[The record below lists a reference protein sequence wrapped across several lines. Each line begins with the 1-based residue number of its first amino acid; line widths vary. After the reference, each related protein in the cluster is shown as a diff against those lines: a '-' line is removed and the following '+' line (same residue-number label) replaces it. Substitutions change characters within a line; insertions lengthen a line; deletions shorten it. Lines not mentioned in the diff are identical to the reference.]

1 MKTTFTAR
9 HVRLHP
15 RLRQIVEAKLAK
27 LGRTLPGDAEAHVV
41 VTAGKKDL
49 EVEVSVAGRHGTL
62 TAAARAGDQA
72 TAAQDVMDRIA
83 AQAVKSKTKAT
94 GVKKRA
100 ASPVRNPKTWP
111 AEPPAE
117 PARHTGPR
125 RETQSPRAMFEE
137 DALTAFAASR
147 REVLVFRD
155 PASHHALRF
164 LYRRKDGTL
173 GLVVP
178 E

>member
-1 MKTTFTAR
+1 M
-9 HVRLHP
+9 
-15 RLRQIVEAKLAK
+15 
-27 LGRTLPGDAEAHVV
+27 
-41 VTAGKKDL
+41 TAGKKDL

-62 TAAARAGDQA
+62 TAAARARRPGERRA
-72 TAAQDVMDRIA
+72 GRHGPDR
-83 AQAVKSKTKAT
+83 
-94 GVKKRA
+94 RA
-100 ASPVRNPKTWP
+100 GGQV
-111 AEPPAE
+111 EDE
-117 PARHTGPR
+117 GER
-125 RETQSPRAMFEE
+125 REEAHRRRRSGTPRAGRRSRRPSRRGTPGPGARRQSPRAMFEE

-164 LYRRKDGTL
+164 LYRRRDGTL

>member
-15 RLRQIVEAKLAK
+15 RLRQIVETKLAK
-27 LGRTLPGDAEAHVV
+27 LARSLPGDAEAHVV

-62 TAAARAGDQA
+62 TAAARAGDQT

-83 AQAVKSKTKAT
+83 AQAVKSKTKVN

-100 ASPVRNPKTWP
+100 AAGVRNPDSWP
-111 AEPPAE
+111 AALPAE
-117 PARHTGPR
+117 AARHAGPR
-125 RETQSPRAMFEE
+125 RETQAPRSMFEE

-147 REVLVFRD
+147 REVFVFRD

>member
-9 HVRLHP
+9 HIRLHP
-15 RLRQIVEAKLAK
+15 RLRQIVETKLAK

-49 EVEVSVAGRHGTL
+49 EIEVSVAGSHGTL

-72 TAAQDVMDRIA
+72 SAAQDVMDRIA
-83 AQAVKSKTKAT
+83 AQVVKSKTKAT
-94 GVKKRA
+94 GVKKGA
-100 ASPVRNPKTWP
+100 PSAVRNPKTWP
-111 AEPPAE
+111 PETPAE
-117 PARHTGPR
+117 PVRHAGPR

>member
-9 HVRLHP
+9 HVRLDP
-15 RLRQIVEAKLAK
+15 RLRQIVETKLTK
-27 LGRTLPGDAEAHVV
+27 LGRSLPGDAEAHVV

-49 EVEVSVAGRHGTL
+49 EVEVSVAGGHGTL

-72 TAAQDVMDRIA
+72 SAAQNVMDRIA
-83 AQAVKSKTKAT
+83 AQAIKSKTKAT

-100 ASPVRNPKTWP
+100 ASPVRNPESWP
-111 AEPPAE
+111 LETPAA
-117 PARHTGPR
+117 PRSAGPR
-125 RETQSPRAMFEE
+125 RETQAPRAMFEE
-137 DALTAFAASR
+137 DALAAFAASR
-147 REVLVFRD
+147 REVFVFRD